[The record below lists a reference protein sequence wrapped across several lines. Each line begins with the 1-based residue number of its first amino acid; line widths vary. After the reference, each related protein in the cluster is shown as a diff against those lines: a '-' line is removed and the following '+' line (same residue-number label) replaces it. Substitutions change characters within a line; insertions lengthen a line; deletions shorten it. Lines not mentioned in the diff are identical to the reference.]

1 MFGALSPNHYNT
13 RSLCVDLNFVIVI
26 ELTFKSQAD
35 TSRSSPPQPEE
46 KSKSILYGFNPQFF
60 STRNLRHRILGL
72 NFTWNFERLLEYA
85 AGN

>member
-35 TSRSSPPQPEE
+35 QDRLHPNPKRNQSLFYTDSTHNFFPPE
-46 KSKSILYGFNPQFF
+46 I
-60 STRNLRHRILGL
+60 
-72 NFTWNFERLLEYA
+72 
-85 AGN
+85 